1 MQIKYAPIYLPIF
14 VVLWLGLYLD
24 SLALSKSFTYNQW
37 LTNLLVLFNFIW
49 VYKNVTKQIQ
59 KLMLYG
65 LVVALGGEVVFS
77 LILGMYHYRLDNIPL
92 YVPLGHAII
101 YASIYYITKEPWVQE
116 HQSKIVSLLYPI
128 MILYSLSWLLFSQDV
143 FGFLCMLGIVAVFA
157 RRPQTKLYFLL
168 MFIMIVYLEL
178 LGTHYGC
185 WVWPN
190 TWLDTFGWIPSANPP
205 SGISLFYFAFDAG
218 CLWMYKQFNP
228 HKWKRLKQI
237 KSLS

>member
-1 MQIKYAPIYLPIF
+1 MQIKYIHLYLPIF

-24 SLALSKSFTYNQW
+24 SVSFSKQFSSSQW
-37 LTNLLVLFNFIW
+37 LTNLLVLINFIW

-65 LVVALGGEVVFS
+65 VVVAFGGEIVFS
-77 LILGMYHYRLDNIPL
+77 LLLGMYHYRLDNIPL

-101 YASIYYITKEPWVQE
+101 YASVYYISKEPWIQK
-116 HQSKIVSLLYPI
+116 HQTKLIVWLYAF
-128 MILYSLSWLLFSQDV
+128 MIFYSLTWLFLANDI
-143 FGFLCMLGIVAVFA
+143 FGFLCTLGIVAVFA
-157 RRPQTKLYFLL
+157 HRPQSKLYFLL

-185 WVWPN
+185 WIWPDI
-190 TWLDTFGWIPSANPP
+190 WFDTFTWIPSANPP

-228 HKWKRLKQI
+228 HKWRRLKRI